1 MSKPFTFKQFTIAQD
16 RCAMK
21 IGTDGVLLGAWAS
34 IDHNPYSILD
44 IGSGTGIISLMLA
57 QRSIA
62 DNIEAIEL
70 DDAAYE
76 QCTENFEASTWA
88 DRLFCF
94 HAGFDEFVD
103 EYATDETDEDEL
115 YDLIVSNPPF
125 YAEDVT
131 SGNEARDN
139 ARQNTSL
146 PFNELLSGASKLLSK
161 NGIFSTIIPFKEE
174 EEFVKL
180 AATFQ
185 LFPKRITRVKG
196 NANAEVKRSL
206 LEFTKKPSSNL
217 KTEELVIEK
226 DRHEYTEGYINLTK
240 DFYLKM

>member
-1 MSKPFTFKQFTIAQD
+1 MSKPFIFKQFTINQD

-34 IDHNPYSILD
+34 VDHNPYSILD
-44 IGSGTGIISLMLA
+44 IGAGTGIIALMLA
-57 QRSIA
+57 QRSAA

-70 DDAAYE
+70 DADAYE
-76 QCTENFEASTWA
+76 QCTDNFEASDWA

-103 EYATDETDEDEL
+103 EYATDETEEDEL

-125 YAEDVT
+125 YAEEVT

-146 PFNELLSGASKLLSK
+146 PFNELVSGVAKLLTA
-161 NGIFSTIIPFKEE
+161 NGRFATIIPYKEE
-174 EEFVKL
+174 EKFIKL
-180 AATFQ
+180 AENFK
-185 LFPKRITRVKG
+185 LYPLKVTRVKG
-196 NANAEVKRSL
+196 NAKAEVKRSL
-206 LEFTKKPSSNL
+206 LEFQKTPSTNL
-217 KTEELVIEK
+217 EIKQLVIEE
-226 DRHEYTEGYINLTK
+226 DRHIYTQDYIDLTK

>member
-1 MSKPFTFKQFTIAQD
+1 MSKPFIFKQFTINQD

-21 IGTDGVLLGAWAS
+21 IGTDGVLLGTWAS
-34 IDHNPYSILD
+34 VDHNPYSILD
-44 IGSGTGIISLMLA
+44 IGAGTGIIALMLA
-57 QRSIA
+57 QRSAA

-70 DDAAYE
+70 DADAYE
-76 QCTENFEASTWA
+76 QCTDNFEASNWA

-103 EYATDETDEDEL
+103 EYATDETEEDEL

-125 YAEDVT
+125 YAEEVT

-146 PFNELLSGASKLLSK
+146 PFNELVSGVAKLLTA
-161 NGIFSTIIPFKEE
+161 NGRFATIIPYKEE
-174 EEFVKL
+174 EKFIKL
-180 AATFQ
+180 AENFK
-185 LFPKRITRVKG
+185 LYPLKVTRVKG
-196 NANAEVKRSL
+196 NAKAEVKRSL
-206 LEFTKKPSSNL
+206 LEFQKTPSTNL
-217 KTEELVIEK
+217 EIKQLVIEE
-226 DRHEYTEGYINLTK
+226 DRHIYTQDYIDLTK